1 MLCVKCKREIP
12 DDFAFCNFCGAP
24 QQKRQRN
31 PKKRGNG
38 QGSVFP
44 LKRGGYIAIVTVGWY
59 KDENGKRRRKT
70 KSKTFAKKGDAIK
83 ALPSLIA
90 TYEIPKDIT
99 LTELHDLYIAG
110 NEYKNLSKSQSNKM
124 GYAWNRWK
132 EMEFRGIQTL
142 TVSDM
147 ETMIEQKTESYYP
160 AHDMKVL
167 MSHLY
172 SIAIKKEIVHYNK
185 TEYVDVSFD
194 APKAKREVW
203 TQEEVDAL
211 WKDYEAHPFT
221 AYVLIMCY
229 AGLRYGELST
239 IYLEDI
245 HLDESYMIGGIKT
258 EAGTNREIPIHEKIK
273 PLIQR
278 MMNGRRKK
286 LLEMNE
292 DNFYNAYWETI
303 DRAGLRHLPPHTCR
317 HFFFSRMTSEG
328 VQGGIIAE
336 VGGHAN
342 YLTTLK
348 NYVRI
353 PLADKIAS
361 VNKI

>member
-1 MLCVKCKREIP
+1 MFCSKCKREIP
-12 DDFAFCNFCGAP
+12 DDFAFCNFCGASQVKKP
-24 QQKRQRN
+24 RSK
-31 PKKRGNG
+31 KKRGNG
-38 QGSVFP
+38 QGTVFP
-44 LKRGGYIAIVTVGWY
+44 AKSGGYIAMVVIGWY
-59 KDENGKRRRKT
+59 NDEDGKRHKKT
-70 KSKTFAKKGDAIK
+70 KSKTFAKKSDAI
-83 ALPSLIA
+83 AFLPFLKQ
-90 TYEIPKDIT
+90 TYEKPSDIT
-99 LTELHDLYIAG
+99 LHDLQEQYLTTKD
-110 NEYKNLSKSQSNKM
+110 YKNLSKSQRSKM
-124 GYAWNRWK
+124 GYAWNRLK
-132 EMEFRGIQTL
+132 SFEFRGIQTL

-147 ETMIEQKTESYYP
+147 ETLIEQKTESYYP
-160 AHDMKVL
+160 ARDMKVML
-167 MSHLY
+167 SHLY
-172 SIAIKKEIVHYNK
+172 QIAIKREIVQYNK
-185 TEYVDVSFD
+185 TEYVDIPYD

-211 WKDYEAHPFT
+211 WKDYEKHRFT

-239 IYLEDI
+239 IYLDNI
-245 HLDESYMIGGIKT
+245 HLEENYMIGGIKSD
-258 EAGTNREIPIHEKIK
+258 AGINREIPIHQRIK
-273 PLIQR
+273 PLIEKLIAV
-278 MMNGRRKK
+278 RKRK

-303 DRAGLRHLPPHTCR
+303 ERAGLRHLPPHTCR
-317 HFFFSRMTSEG
+317 HYFFSRMTAEG

-353 PLADKIAS
+353 PLADKINS